1 MKVLRSR
8 SSTTKSICRSQRHMP
23 SMYIDLLYS
32 LIALQYNKPKR
43 KKKENTSHASRNS
56 SSKLL
61 LLG

>member
-8 SSTTKSICRSQRHMP
+8 SSTAKSICRSQRHMP
-23 SMYIDLLYS
+23 AMYIDLLYS
-32 LIALQYNKPKR
+32 LIALQYKKPKR
-43 KKKENTSHASRNS
+43 KKKENSSHASRNS